1 MGDGAFVQEVL
12 SAAAERLE
20 GRYRLAAEGYD
31 FSRLLARVAE
41 LTDVPVDQVVAPD
54 RSRNIS
60 QARSLLCF
68 WASRK
73 LGMSQT
79 DLAQRMQL
87 TQPAVSQAIQRGR
100 RIALEKNFSVES
112 K

>member
-1 MGDGAFVQEVL
+1 VQEVL
-12 SAAAERLE
+12 SAAVERLE
-20 GRYRLAAEGYD
+20 RRYRLAAAGHD

-54 RSRNIS
+54 RSRTIS
-60 QARSLLCF
+60 QAGSLLCF
-68 WASRK
+68 RATRE

-79 DLAQRMQL
+79 DLAQRLQV
-87 TQPAVSQAIQRGR
+87 TQSAVSQAIQRGR
-100 RIALEKNFSVES
+100 RLALEVKCSVES